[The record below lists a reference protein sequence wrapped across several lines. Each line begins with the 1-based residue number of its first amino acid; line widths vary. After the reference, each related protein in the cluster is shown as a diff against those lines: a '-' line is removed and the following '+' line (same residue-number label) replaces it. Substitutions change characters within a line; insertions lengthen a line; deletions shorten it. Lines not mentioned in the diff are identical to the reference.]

1 MADILPT
8 GYFWL
13 VMYSTILLAICTG
26 VAMVGSLLVSKTALF
41 LFIILTISTLSI
53 PVSTIFEVL
62 YPYRLHVPIY
72 YTLVCPGK
80 HFSKTCI
87 LISQVVLLVQYC
99 LQVKK
104 ENFTDLFGIFF
115 LQLLVFLR
123 CFYAG

>member
-53 PVSTIFEVL
+53 PVSTIL
-62 YPYRLHVPIY
+62 
-72 YTLVCPGK
+72 
-80 HFSKTCI
+80 
-87 LISQVVLLVQYC
+87 
-99 LQVKK
+99 
-104 ENFTDLFGIFF
+104 
-115 LQLLVFLR
+115 
-123 CFYAG
+123 